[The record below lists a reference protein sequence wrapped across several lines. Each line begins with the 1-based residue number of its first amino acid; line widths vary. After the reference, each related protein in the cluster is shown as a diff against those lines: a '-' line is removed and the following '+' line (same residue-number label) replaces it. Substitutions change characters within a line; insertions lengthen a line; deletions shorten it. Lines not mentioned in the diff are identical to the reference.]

1 MTQTPPPEITN
12 PEVELHKPQLSEP
25 IVTTRE
31 PNALQYAIHVLHQ
44 LRKQGLWFTLLEIYD
59 QGVRRIRGAPTE
71 RFTRITPQLHVGGQ
85 YSRKGWAT
93 LARRGISGAVSM
105 RVGPGPLSPTVG
117 QLEPCEAVTFLG
129 FNQNFPGWVYVE
141 DMYRQTGWV
150 GTTNLSFAAGVE
162 KMLFLGS
169 SCIYPKFADQPI
181 KEDALLTG
189 SLEPTNE
196 WYAIAKIAGIKLGQA
211 YRKQYGAD
219 YISAMPTNLYG
230 PGDNFDLNSSHVVP
244 ALIRKAHEA
253 KLAHAPSFEIWGT
266 GGARREFLHVDD
278 CADALVL
285 LMQRYSSAEHVNVGS
300 GSDVSIAELAQ
311 SVADAVGFE
320 GEITKDTTKPDGTPQ
335 KLMDASRMR
344 ALGWT
349 PQIGLT
355 DGLRSTYAWYLQN
368 RA

>member
-1 MTQTPPPEITN
+1 MRTSSPSVTKPIDAIAMTDAPYSLKGKRVWVAGHRGMVGAALVRRLAREECTVLTATRADADLTRQADVDRWVAEA
-12 PEVELHKPQLSEP
+12 KPQA
-25 IVTTRE
+25 VFM
-31 PNALQYAIHVLHQ
+31 AAA
-44 LRKQGLWFTLLEIYD
+44 K
-59 QGVRRIRGAPTE
+59 
-71 RFTRITPQLHVGGQ
+71 VGGI
-85 YSRKGWAT
+85 
-93 LARRGISGAVSM
+93 LANDTYPAEFLQQNLMIA
-105 RVGPGPLSPTVG
+105 
-117 QLEPCEAVTFLG
+117 ANVT
-129 FNQNFPGWVYVE
+129 QAA
-141 DMYRQTGWV
+141 
-150 GTTNLSFAAGVE
+150 FAAGVE